1 MNDNYKIQLDK
12 ASTFECNVKIEG
24 ASLNKTK
31 ANLIVKSDPIFKFKG
46 SVRSLIRHSFKRNG
60 FKKNSRTFNIIGCSF
75 EEFHSHIINQF
86 KPGMTIE
93 NHGIL
98 WHIDHIKPLSLATT
112 YDEII
117 QLNHYT
123 NLQPLWAT
131 TEIARANGDLISI
144 GNLEKSDN

>member
-31 ANLIVKSDPIFKFKG
+31 ANLIVESDDFSLKFKG

-75 EEFHSHIINQF
+75 EEFHSHII
-86 KPGMTIE
+86 
-93 NHGIL
+93 
-98 WHIDHIKPLSLATT
+98 
-112 YDEII
+112 I